1 MGMIEDTLGEL
12 RTSIAKAHD
21 SLRKELS
28 RIRTGRATPELLE
41 SIRIDYYG
49 TPTPISQMASV
60 AVPEPRLLTIKPYER
75 GQIKAIESAIVQS
88 PLGLN
93 PQNDGELIRIP
104 MPPLTEQRRKELA
117 KVARSHL
124 EDSKI
129 AIRKARHDCR
139 DMLASIE
146 SDGEASK
153 DEVDRG
159 SKAMEEIVKEGTA
172 KADEIVASKE
182 KDILQV

>member
-1 MGMIEDTLGEL
+1 MGMIEDTLADL
-12 RTSIAKAHD
+12 RTSISKAHD
-21 SLRKELS
+21 ALRKELS
-28 RIRTGRATPELLE
+28 RIRTGRASPDLLD

-49 TPTPISQMASV
+49 VPTPISQMASV
-60 AVPEPRLLTIKPYER
+60 SVPEPRMLTIKPYER

-117 KVARSHL
+117 KIARTHL

-139 DMLASIE
+139 DMLQSIE
-146 SDGEASK
+146 KDGEASR
-153 DEVDRG
+153 DEVERAE
-159 SKAMEEIVKEGTA
+159 KTMEEIVKDGTA
-172 KADEIVASKE
+172 KADDIVASKE

>member
-1 MGMIEDTLGEL
+1 MIQETLEEL
-12 RTSIAKAHD
+12 RKAIAKAHD
-21 SLRKELS
+21 ALRKELS
-28 RIRTGRATPELLE
+28 RIRTGRATPDLLE
-41 SIRIDYYG
+41 SIRVDYYG

-60 AVPEPRLLTIKPYER
+60 SVPEPRLLTIKPYER

-117 KVARSHL
+117 KLARSHL

-153 DEVDRG
+153 DEVDRA
-159 SKAMEEIVKEGTA
+159 SKAMEELVKEGTA

>member
-1 MGMIEDTLGEL
+1 MGMIEDTLAEL

-21 SLRKELS
+21 ALRKELS
-28 RIRTGRATPELLE
+28 RIRTGRATPDLLE

-60 AVPEPRLLTIKPYER
+60 SVPEPRLLTIKPYER

-117 KVARSHL
+117 KLARSHL

-153 DEVDRG
+153 DEVDRA
-159 SKAMEEIVKEGTA
+159 SKAMEELVKEGTA